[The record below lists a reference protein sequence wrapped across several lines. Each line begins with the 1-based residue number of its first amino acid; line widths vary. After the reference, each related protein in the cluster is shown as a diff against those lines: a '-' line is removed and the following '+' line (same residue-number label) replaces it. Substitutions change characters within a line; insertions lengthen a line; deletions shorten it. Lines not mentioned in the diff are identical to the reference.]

1 MYYLDIKNRC
11 SMPRYKPG
19 IENKGLIFLLP
30 AFLIIVF
37 IYVNPI
43 IRMFLFS
50 LEEWR
55 YLRPEGFNNFDNYL
69 DLLKSRHFYT
79 TLLNNVIIIL
89 GVVPVVVVI
98 ALSFAQAIFS
108 KIPGYRLY
116 TFLFF
121 IPVVLPDIV
130 VARILTEILNKAGP
144 VNSFFKTIG
153 LGFLAQDWLGDYR
166 YALFTII
173 ISLIWKNIGFA
184 LVLFLAR
191 LTTVDRSIYE
201 AAEID
206 GAKSVQKYFYITL
219 PLLSST
225 ISLYIVLQVIGLM
238 AFLFNYIHV
247 MTAGGPGYSST
258 VLEYFIY
265 LNIFKLQEIGRG
277 SAAGVI
283 LITITM
289 IFVYYYLSMR
299 HRASKAANKEALSQ
313 NKISKSW

>member
-289 IFVYYYLSMR
+289 IFVYYYLLMR
-299 HRASKAANKEALSQ
+299 HRASKTANKEALSQ